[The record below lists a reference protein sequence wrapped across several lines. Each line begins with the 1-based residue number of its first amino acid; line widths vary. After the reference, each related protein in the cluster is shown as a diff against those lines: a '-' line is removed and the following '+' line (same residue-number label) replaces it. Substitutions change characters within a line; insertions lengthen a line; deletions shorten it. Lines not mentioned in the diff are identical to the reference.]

1 MTEQKRNWR
10 QDLKILRERV
20 GGLSEEK
27 KARAKQQ
34 ADTLK
39 AIRRALTQG
48 PATIPE
54 IASRA
59 SLPNATVVWHIMAM
73 KRYGQLAECGQSGDY
88 FLYRIKEAAAQ

>member
-10 QDLKILRERV
+10 QDLKLFRERL

-27 KARAKQQ
+27 KAWAKQQ
-34 ADTLK
+34 RDTLK
-39 AIRRALTQG
+39 AIRLALQQG

-59 SLPNATVVWHIMAM
+59 SLPSQTVVWHIMAM
-73 KRYGQLAECGQSGDY
+73 KRYGQLAECGQSGDF
-88 FLYRIKEAAAQ
+88 FLYRIKETVR